1 MASSI
6 KSRINLS
13 KIDKNRIEEY
23 NGSKYTNIA
32 IVLFDQPDQWGN
44 DGMIVQ
50 EITKEEREQGVKSII
65 LGKIKYPIK
74 KQEQTAPKQNT
85 DIANDLPF

>member
-1 MASSI
+1 MATAI
-6 KSRINLS
+6 RCRINLS
-13 KIDKNRIEEY
+13 KIDKKRIDEY

-65 LGKIKYPIK
+65 LGKIKYPTR
-74 KQEQTAPKQNT
+74 KQDLQTSSENT
-85 DIANDLPF
+85 EIVDDLPF